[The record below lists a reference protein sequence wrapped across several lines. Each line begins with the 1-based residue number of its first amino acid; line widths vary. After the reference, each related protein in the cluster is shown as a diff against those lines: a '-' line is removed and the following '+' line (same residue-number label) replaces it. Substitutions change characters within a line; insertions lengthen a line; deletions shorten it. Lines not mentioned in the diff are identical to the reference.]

1 MFGSTL
7 TAMVTPFAE
16 DSSLDLDAAQKLARY
31 LVDHGNDGVV
41 VAGTTGESATL
52 THDEQIDL
60 IQAVVEA
67 LPDHPVIAGAG
78 SNNTATAI
86 EHSERCAAV
95 GATALL
101 HVTPYYNRP
110 SQAGLRHHFS
120 EVAKATDLPI
130 VIYDIPG
137 RTGRKISTELLL
149 ELFSIPTIVG
159 LKDAAGSPAETAN
172 LIRRAHDADLDIAF
186 YSGDDS
192 LTLPLLAVGAIGVIG
207 VATHWCGPEMA
218 EMIAAFQKGDVQ
230 LAQQINAKL
239 IPSWQFES
247 TEMAPNPVPSK
258 VIMNLLGVR
267 VGECR
272 SPMGPIPD
280 GLLEEARALLSG
292 LDR

>member
-60 IQAVVEA
+60 VRAVVEA

-120 EVAKATDLPI
+120 EVAKATDLPV

-137 RTGRKISTELLL
+137 RTGRKISTDLLL
-149 ELFSIPTIVG
+149 ELFEIPTVVA

-172 LIRRAHDADLDIAF
+172 LIRRVNKADLDIAV

-192 LTLPLLAVGAIGVIG
+192 LTLPLLAVGAVGVIG

-218 EMIAAFQKGDVQ
+218 EMIAAFQKGDVL

-239 IPSWQFES
+239 IPSWQFE
-247 TEMAPNPVPSK
+247 TTDLAPNPVPSK
-258 VIMNLLGVR
+258 VIMNLLGVQ